1 MSRKECQNLIFQA
14 TVIFMVA
21 TVMFMVIVISM
32 VGFLAEQKTMKMTV
46 DSIRLRSNQEKKMLD
61 RWSTT
66 SIFDQSEGWKI

>member
-32 VGFLAEQKTMKMTV
+32 VGFLAEQKTIKMTV
-46 DSIRLRSNQEKKMLD
+46 DSILFAVIYYLIIINFEK
-61 RWSTT
+61 T
-66 SIFDQSEGWKI
+66 EE